1 MLDKQKA
8 IERIAACK
16 ILLPKLKNGAD
27 FHFIERKEL
36 KTLQDLS
43 QLLDEGFSPE
53 ILVELEQQSGLG
65 LGEVVW
71 LLGFLVDSNTRHDP
85 KLLEWLLKNKQQ

>member
-1 MLDKQKA
+1 MRDKQKA
-8 IERIAACK
+8 IGRMTACK

-53 ILVELEQQSGLG
+53 ILVGLEQQSGLG
-65 LGEVVW
+65 PGEVVW
-71 LLGFLVDSNTRHDP
+71 LLGFLVDSKIRHDP
-85 KLLEWLLKNKQQ
+85 KLLEWLLKNRRQ